1 MKNIYEDGND
11 RSNMEDIGSGSAPLS
26 DDANAKPNHLPPQNS
41 DSLFVKAAKSPQ
53 PASSQPT
60 NPGAAVPNLTPEQI
74 AALFGQFLSQISA
87 NNPPAAAAQPAETGN
102 EPASSV
108 PPQPNNTGKR
118 ILYQSEDFD
127 EKGAPQG
134 TERFLL
140 SESDPEEERKKSFY
154 DDDELFDVENQTVL
168 RTPSAVKMTDFGDS
182 FSVAEVDI
190 ASDDLP
196 SLPDQASS
204 RPKPPTPPV
213 VRHGTTEPSRT
224 PSGSAFAPPIRQ
236 SGGQKGSSNPIYP
249 TQPQVVRPSY
259 SQPVNTDAYNRPSFT
274 STDIDDDGKP
284 EKKKKKPSDVIR
296 IVVLI
301 LSLIAIVVASGV
313 LIKEYKLHKDNQDL
327 EAEISNLIITEP
339 ETTTKKAEKTTK
351 KKNTEKTT
359 AAQKTTKTTTTAA
372 PTTTK
377 PLTPEEQWAQ
387 IKAEYPNVVFPPNLQ
402 LKYAKLYATN
412 QDFVGYLSAEGVGL
426 NLPVVQTTDDEKYL
440 KKNFYGRTTK
450 YGCPF
455 VTHLNNIETLDTN
468 TVIFGHHMNDGTVFG
483 ALDKYKTIDGFKKA
497 PVITFN
503 TLYHDYK
510 WKVIA
515 AFVTNAY
522 EKDDNGFVFRYY
534 FTSLSTEERY
544 AAYLN
549 ELAQRSLYDTG
560 VDVLPSDKILTL
572 STCSHEFEDARF
584 VVVARL
590 LRTGE
595 SEEVDVSRAS
605 VNSNPRY
612 PQAYYDKKK
621 KKNPYAN
628 ASQWQVG

>member
-11 RSNMEDIGSGSAPLS
+11 RSNMEDISSGSAPLS
-26 DDANAKPNHLPPQNS
+26 DDANEKPNHLPPQNS
-41 DSLFVKAAKSPQ
+41 DSLFVKAAENPQ
-53 PASSQPT
+53 PASSPPV
-60 NPGAAVPNLTPEQI
+60 NPGTAMPNLTPEQI
-74 AALFGQFLSQISA
+74 AALFGQFLSQMSA
-87 NNPPAAAAQPAETGN
+87 ANPPAPAPAAQNNSEPPAAKQ
-102 EPASSV
+102 PQ
-108 PPQPNNTGKR
+108 QPNDTGKR

-127 EKGAPQG
+127 DRNAPEG

-140 SESDPEEERKKSFY
+140 SEPDPDEERRKSFY
-154 DDDELFDVENQTVL
+154 DDDELFDIENQTVE
-168 RTPSAVKMTDFGDS
+168 RSPSSVKMTDFGDS
-182 FSVAEVDI
+182 FSIAEVDI
-190 ASDDLP
+190 DGDDLP
-196 SLPDQASS
+196 ELPNPSV
-204 RPKPPTPPV
+204 PKPKAQTPPV
-213 VRHGTTEPSRT
+213 IRPGASGSSRT
-224 PSGSAFAPPIRQ
+224 PTGSAFAPPIRQ
-236 SGGQKGSSNPIYP
+236 SAGQKGPVNPIYP
-249 TQPQVVRPSY
+249 TQPQVIRPSY
-259 SQPVNTDAYNRPSFT
+259 GQSVNTDAYNRASFT
-274 STDIDDDGKP
+274 STDVEEPEKP
-284 EKKKKKPSDVIR
+284 KKKKKKVSDIIR
-296 IVVLI
+296 TIVLTV
-301 LSLIAIVVASGV
+301 SLVAIVVASGV
-313 LIKEYKLHKDNQDL
+313 LIREYKLHKDNQNL
-327 EAEISNLIITEP
+327 EAEISNLIIDVP
-339 ETTTKKAEKTTK
+339 ETTTKKKPDKTEKTTK
-351 KKNTEKTT
+351 SKDK
-359 AAQKTTKTTTTAA
+359 TTTAA
-372 PTTTK
+372 PTTRA
-377 PLTPEEQWAQ
+377 LTPEEQWAQ

-440 KKNFYGRTTK
+440 SKNFYGQSTK

-455 VTHLNNIETLDTN
+455 VTHFNNIETLDTN

-503 TLYHDYK
+503 TLYQDYK

-515 AFVTNAY
+515 AFITNAY
-522 EKDDNGFVFRYY
+522 EEDDNGFIFRYY

-549 ELAQRSLYDTG
+549 ELMQRSLYDTG

-590 LRTGE
+590 VRQGE
-595 SEEVDVSRAS
+595 SEEVDVSRSS
-605 VNSNPRY
+605 VNNNPRY

-621 KKNPYAN
+621 QKNPYAN

>member
-11 RSNMEDIGSGSAPLS
+11 RSNMEDISSGSAPLS
-26 DDANAKPNHLPPQNS
+26 DDANEKPNHLPPQNS
-41 DSLFVKAAKSPQ
+41 DSLFVKAAENPQ
-53 PASSQPT
+53 PASSQPV
-60 NPGAAVPNLTPEQI
+60 NPGTAMPNLTPEQI
-74 AALFGQFLSQISA
+74 AALFGQFLSQMSA
-87 NNPPAAAAQPAETGN
+87 GNPPAPAPAAENNSEPPTAKQPQ
-102 EPASSV
+102 
-108 PPQPNNTGKR
+108 QPNDTGKR

-127 EKGAPQG
+127 DRNAPEG

-140 SESDPEEERKKSFY
+140 SEPDPDEERRKSFY
-154 DDDELFDVENQTVL
+154 DDDELFDIENQTVE
-168 RTPSAVKMTDFGDS
+168 RSPSSVKMTDFGDS
-182 FSVAEVDI
+182 FSIAEVDI
-190 ASDDLP
+190 DGDDLP
-196 SLPDQASS
+196 ELPNPSV
-204 RPKPPTPPV
+204 PKPKAQTPPV
-213 VRHGTTEPSRT
+213 VRPGVPGPSRT
-224 PSGSAFAPPIRQ
+224 PTGSAFAPPIRQ
-236 SGGQKGSSNPIYP
+236 SAGQKGSANPIYP
-249 TQPQVVRPSY
+249 TQPQVIRPSY
-259 SQPVNTDAYNRPSFT
+259 GQSVNTDAYNRASFT
-274 STDIDDDGKP
+274 STDVEEPEKP
-284 EKKKKKPSDVIR
+284 KKKKKKVSDIIR
-296 IVVLI
+296 TIVLTV
-301 LSLIAIVVASGV
+301 SLVAIVVASGV
-313 LIKEYKLHKDNQDL
+313 LIREYKLHKDNQNL
-327 EAEISNLIITEP
+327 EAEISNLIIDVP
-339 ETTTKKAEKTTK
+339 ETTTKKKPDKTEKTTK
-351 KKNTEKTT
+351 SKDK
-359 AAQKTTKTTTTAA
+359 TTTAA
-372 PTTTK
+372 PTTRA
-377 PLTPEEQWAQ
+377 LTPEEQWAQ

-440 KKNFYGRTTK
+440 SKNFYGQSTK

-455 VTHLNNIETLDTN
+455 VTHFNNIETLDTN

-503 TLYHDYK
+503 TLYRDYK

-515 AFVTNAY
+515 AFITNAY
-522 EKDDNGFVFRYY
+522 EEDDNGFVFRYY

-549 ELAQRSLYDTG
+549 ELMQRSLYDTG

-590 LRTGE
+590 VRQGE

-621 KKNPYAN
+621 QKNPYVN

>member
-11 RSNMEDIGSGSAPLS
+11 RSNMEDISSGSAPLS
-26 DDANAKPNHLPPQNS
+26 DDASAKPNHLPPQNS
-41 DSLFVKAAKSPQ
+41 DSLFVKAAENPQ
-53 PASSQPT
+53 PASSQPV
-60 NPGAAVPNLTPEQI
+60 NPGTAMPNLTPEQI
-74 AALFGQFLSQISA
+74 AALFGQFLSQMSA
-87 NNPPAAAAQPAETGN
+87 ANPPAPAPAAENNSEPPTAKQPQ
-102 EPASSV
+102 
-108 PPQPNNTGKR
+108 QPNDTGKR

-127 EKGAPQG
+127 DRNAPEG

-140 SESDPEEERKKSFY
+140 SEPDPDEERRKSFY
-154 DDDELFDVENQTVL
+154 DDDELFDIENQTVE
-168 RTPSAVKMTDFGDS
+168 RSPSSVKMTDFGDS
-182 FSVAEVDI
+182 FSIAEVDI
-190 ASDDLP
+190 DGDDLP
-196 SLPDQASS
+196 ELPNPSV
-204 RPKPPTPPV
+204 PKPKAQTPPV
-213 VRHGTTEPSRT
+213 VRPGASGSSRT
-224 PSGSAFAPPIRQ
+224 PTGSAFAPPIRQ
-236 SGGQKGSSNPIYP
+236 SAGQKGPVNPIYP
-249 TQPQVVRPSY
+249 TQPQVIRPSY
-259 SQPVNTDAYNRPSFT
+259 GQSVNTDAYNRASFT
-274 STDIDDDGKP
+274 STDVEEPEKP
-284 EKKKKKPSDVIR
+284 KKKKKKVSDIIR
-296 IVVLI
+296 TIVLTV
-301 LSLIAIVVASGV
+301 SLVAIVVASGV
-313 LIKEYKLHKDNQDL
+313 LIREYKLHKDNQNL
-327 EAEISNLIITEP
+327 EAEISNLIIDVP
-339 ETTTKKAEKTTK
+339 ETTTKKKPDKTEKTTK
-351 KKNTEKTT
+351 SKDK
-359 AAQKTTKTTTTAA
+359 TTTAA
-372 PTTTK
+372 PTTRA
-377 PLTPEEQWAQ
+377 PTPEEQWEQ

-440 KKNFYGRTTK
+440 SKNFYGQSTK

-455 VTHLNNIETLDTN
+455 VTHFNNIETLDTN

-503 TLYHDYK
+503 TLYRDYK

-515 AFVTNAY
+515 AFITNAY
-522 EKDDNGFVFRYY
+522 EKEDNGFVFRYY

-549 ELAQRSLYDTG
+549 ELMQRSLYDTG

-590 LRTGE
+590 VRQGE

-621 KKNPYAN
+621 QKNPYVN

>member
-11 RSNMEDIGSGSAPLS
+11 RSNMEDISSGSAPLS
-26 DDANAKPNHLPPQNS
+26 DDASAKPNHLPPQNS
-41 DSLFVKAAKSPQ
+41 DSLFVKAAENPQ
-53 PASSQPT
+53 PASSQPV
-60 NPGAAVPNLTPEQI
+60 NPGTAMPNLTPEQI
-74 AALFGQFLSQISA
+74 AALFGQFLSQMSA
-87 NNPPAAAAQPAETGN
+87 GNPPAPAPAAENNSEPPTAKQPQ
-102 EPASSV
+102 
-108 PPQPNNTGKR
+108 QPNDTGKR

-127 EKGAPQG
+127 DRNAPEG

-140 SESDPEEERKKSFY
+140 SEPDPDEERRKSFY
-154 DDDELFDVENQTVL
+154 DDDELFDIENQTVE
-168 RTPSAVKMTDFGDS
+168 RSPSSVKMTDFGDS
-182 FSVAEVDI
+182 FSIAEVDI
-190 ASDDLP
+190 DGDDLP
-196 SLPDQASS
+196 ELPNPSV
-204 RPKPPTPPV
+204 PKPKAQTPPV
-213 VRHGTTEPSRT
+213 VRPGASGSSRT
-224 PSGSAFAPPIRQ
+224 PTGSAFAPPIRQ
-236 SGGQKGSSNPIYP
+236 SAGQKGPVNPIYP
-249 TQPQVVRPSY
+249 TQPQVIRPSY
-259 SQPVNTDAYNRPSFT
+259 GQSVNTDAYNRASFT
-274 STDIDDDGKP
+274 STDVEEPEKP
-284 EKKKKKPSDVIR
+284 KKKKKKVSDIIR
-296 IVVLI
+296 TIVLTV
-301 LSLIAIVVASGV
+301 SLVAIVVASGV
-313 LIKEYKLHKDNQDL
+313 LIREYKLHKDNQNL
-327 EAEISNLIITEP
+327 EAEISNLIIDVP
-339 ETTTKKAEKTTK
+339 ETTTKKKPDKTEKTTK
-351 KKNTEKTT
+351 SKDK
-359 AAQKTTKTTTTAA
+359 TTTAA
-372 PTTTK
+372 PTTRA
-377 PLTPEEQWAQ
+377 PTPEEQWEQ

-440 KKNFYGRTTK
+440 SKNFYGQSTK

-455 VTHLNNIETLDTN
+455 VTHFNNIETLDTN

-503 TLYHDYK
+503 TLYRDYK

-515 AFVTNAY
+515 AFITNAY
-522 EKDDNGFVFRYY
+522 EKEDNGFVFRYY

-549 ELAQRSLYDTG
+549 ELMQRSLYDTG

-590 LRTGE
+590 VRQGE

-621 KKNPYAN
+621 QKNPYVN

>member
-41 DSLFVKAAKSPQ
+41 DSLFVKAAQNSP
-53 PASSQPT
+53 PANSQPT
-60 NPGAAVPNLTPEQI
+60 NPGAAAPNLTPEQI
-74 AALFGQFLSQISA
+74 AALFGQFLTQMSA
-87 NNPPAAAAQPAETGN
+87 NNPPAAATQAVPNNGEPVSPVQPQ
-102 EPASSV
+102 
-108 PPQPNNTGKR
+108 QPNNTGKR

-127 EKGAPQG
+127 EKGTPERA
-134 TERFLL
+134 ERFLL
-140 SESDPEEERKKSFY
+140 DEGDREEARKKSFY
-154 DDDELFDVENQTVL
+154 DDDELFDAENQTVIQ
-168 RTPSAVKMTDFGDS
+168 TPSSVKMTDFGDS
-182 FSVAEVDI
+182 FSIAEVDI
-190 ASDDLP
+190 DSDNLP
-196 SLPDQASS
+196 SLPDQKT
-204 RPKPPTPPV
+204 KPQTPPV
-213 VRHGTTEPSRT
+213 VRHGTTGPSRT

-236 SGGQKGSSNPIYP
+236 SGGQRGPSNPIYP

-259 SQPVNTDAYNRPSFT
+259 AQAVNTDLYNRASFT
-274 STDIDDDGKP
+274 STDVDENETP
-284 EKKKKKPSDVIR
+284 AKKKKKPSDIIR
-296 IVVLI
+296 IVVLTI
-301 LSLIAIVVASGV
+301 SLIAIVVASGV
-313 LIKEYKLHKDNQDL
+313 LIREYKLHKDNEKL
-327 EAEISNLIITEP
+327 EADISNLIIDEP
-339 ETTTKKAEKTTK
+339 ESTTKKKTEKTTK
-351 KKNTEKTT
+351 KNSSEKTT
-359 AAQKTTKTTTTAA
+359 KAATTAA

-377 PLTPEEQWAQ
+377 TLTPEEQWAQ
-387 IKAEYPNVVFPPNLQ
+387 IKAEYPNVVFPENLQ

-412 QDFVGYLSAEGVGL
+412 QEFVGYLSAEGIGL
-426 NLPVVQTTDDEKYL
+426 SLPVVQTTDDEKYL
-440 KKNFYGRTTK
+440 KKNFYGQNTK

-455 VTHLNNIETLDTN
+455 VTHLNNIETLDMN

-503 TLYHDYK
+503 TLYKNYK

-515 AFVTNAY
+515 AFITNAD

-572 STCSHEFEDARF
+572 STCSHEFDDARF

-595 SEEVDVSRAS
+595 SEDVDVSRAS

-621 KKNPYAN
+621 QKNPYAN

>member
-11 RSNMEDIGSGSAPLS
+11 RSNMEDISSGSAPLS
-26 DDANAKPNHLPPQNS
+26 DDANEKPNHLPPQNS
-41 DSLFVKAAKSPQ
+41 DSLFVKAAENPQ
-53 PASSQPT
+53 PASSQPV
-60 NPGAAVPNLTPEQI
+60 NPGTAMPNLTPEQI
-74 AALFGQFLSQISA
+74 AALFGQFLSQMSA
-87 NNPPAAAAQPAETGN
+87 ANPPAPAPAAQN
-102 EPASSV
+102 NSEPPTAKQ
-108 PPQPNNTGKR
+108 PQQPNDTGKR

-127 EKGAPQG
+127 DRNAPEG

-140 SESDPEEERKKSFY
+140 SEPDPDEERRKSFY
-154 DDDELFDVENQTVL
+154 DDDELFDIENQTVE
-168 RTPSAVKMTDFGDS
+168 RSPSSVKMTDFGDS
-182 FSVAEVDI
+182 FSIAEVDI
-190 ASDDLP
+190 DSDDLP
-196 SLPDQASS
+196 DLPNPSV
-204 RPKPPTPPV
+204 PKPKAQTPPV
-213 VRHGTTEPSRT
+213 VRPGVPGPSRT
-224 PSGSAFAPPIRQ
+224 PTGSAFAPPIRQ
-236 SGGQKGSSNPIYP
+236 SAGQKGSANPIYP
-249 TQPQVVRPSY
+249 TQPQVIRPSY
-259 SQPVNTDAYNRPSFT
+259 GQSVNTDAYNRASFT
-274 STDIDDDGKP
+274 STDVEEPEKP
-284 EKKKKKPSDVIR
+284 KKKKKKVSDIIR
-296 IVVLI
+296 TIV
-301 LSLIAIVVASGV
+301 LSVSLVAIVVASGV
-313 LIKEYKLHKDNQDL
+313 LIREYKLHKDNQNL
-327 EAEISNLIITEP
+327 EAEISNLIIDVP
-339 ETTTKKAEKTTK
+339 ETTTKKKPDKTEKTTK
-351 KKNTEKTT
+351 SKDK
-359 AAQKTTKTTTTAA
+359 TTTAA
-372 PTTTK
+372 PTTRA
-377 PLTPEEQWAQ
+377 LTPEEQWAQ

-440 KKNFYGRTTK
+440 SKNFYGQSTK

-455 VTHLNNIETLDTN
+455 VTHFNNIETLDTN

-503 TLYHDYK
+503 TLYQDYK

-515 AFVTNAY
+515 AFITNAY
-522 EKDDNGFVFRYY
+522 EEDDNGFVFRYY

-549 ELAQRSLYDTG
+549 ELMQRSLYDTG

-590 LRTGE
+590 VRQGE
-595 SEEVDVSRAS
+595 SEEVDVSRSS

-621 KKNPYAN
+621 QKNPYAN

>member
-11 RSNMEDIGSGSAPLS
+11 RSHMEDISSGSAPLS
-26 DDANAKPNHLPPQNS
+26 DDASAKPNHLPPQNS
-41 DSLFVKAAKSPQ
+41 DSLFVKAAENPQ
-53 PASSQPT
+53 PASSQPV
-60 NPGAAVPNLTPEQI
+60 NPGTAMPNLTPEQI
-74 AALFGQFLSQISA
+74 AALFGQFLSQMSA
-87 NNPPAAAAQPAETGN
+87 ANPPAPAPAAQN
-102 EPASSV
+102 NSEPPTAKQ
-108 PPQPNNTGKR
+108 PQQPNDTGKR

-127 EKGAPQG
+127 DRNAPEG

-140 SESDPEEERKKSFY
+140 SEPDPDEERRKSFY
-154 DDDELFDVENQTVL
+154 DDDELFDIENQTVE
-168 RTPSAVKMTDFGDS
+168 RSPSSVKMTDFGDS
-182 FSVAEVDI
+182 FSIAEVDI
-190 ASDDLP
+190 DGDDLP
-196 SLPDQASS
+196 ELPNPSV
-204 RPKPPTPPV
+204 PKPKAQTPPV
-213 VRHGTTEPSRT
+213 VRPGASGSSRT
-224 PSGSAFAPPIRQ
+224 PTGSAFAPPIRQ
-236 SGGQKGSSNPIYP
+236 SAGQKGPVNPIYP
-249 TQPQVVRPSY
+249 TQPQVIRPSY
-259 SQPVNTDAYNRPSFT
+259 GQSVNTDAYNRASFT
-274 STDIDDDGKP
+274 STDVEEPEKP
-284 EKKKKKPSDVIR
+284 KKKKKKVSDIIR
-296 IVVLI
+296 TIVLTV
-301 LSLIAIVVASGV
+301 SLVAIVVASGV
-313 LIKEYKLHKDNQDL
+313 LIREYKLHKDNQNL
-327 EAEISNLIITEP
+327 EAEISNLIIDVP
-339 ETTTKKAEKTTK
+339 ETTTKKKPDKTEKTTK
-351 KKNTEKTT
+351 SKDK
-359 AAQKTTKTTTTAA
+359 TTTAA
-372 PTTTK
+372 PTTRA
-377 PLTPEEQWAQ
+377 PTPEEQWEQ

-440 KKNFYGRTTK
+440 SKNFYGQSTK

-455 VTHLNNIETLDTN
+455 VTHFNNIETLDTN

-503 TLYHDYK
+503 TLYRDYK

-515 AFVTNAY
+515 AFITNAY
-522 EKDDNGFVFRYY
+522 EKEDNGFVFRYY

-549 ELAQRSLYDTG
+549 ELMQRSLYDTG

-590 LRTGE
+590 VRQGE

-621 KKNPYAN
+621 QKNPYVN

>member
-11 RSNMEDIGSGSAPLS
+11 RSNMEDISSGSAPLS
-26 DDANAKPNHLPPQNS
+26 DDASAKPNHLPPQNS
-41 DSLFVKAAKSPQ
+41 DSLFVKAAENPQ
-53 PASSQPT
+53 PASSPPV
-60 NPGAAVPNLTPEQI
+60 NPGTAMPNLTPEQI
-74 AALFGQFLSQISA
+74 AALFGQFLSQMSA
-87 NNPPAAAAQPAETGN
+87 ANPPAPAPAAQNNSEPPAAKQ
-102 EPASSV
+102 PQ
-108 PPQPNNTGKR
+108 QPNDTGKR

-127 EKGAPQG
+127 DRNAPEG

-140 SESDPEEERKKSFY
+140 SEPDPDEERRKSFY
-154 DDDELFDVENQTVL
+154 DDDELFDIENQTVE
-168 RTPSAVKMTDFGDS
+168 RSPSSVKMTDFGDS
-182 FSVAEVDI
+182 FSIAEVDI
-190 ASDDLP
+190 DSDDLP
-196 SLPDQASS
+196 ELPNPSV
-204 RPKPPTPPV
+204 PKPKAQTPPV
-213 VRHGTTEPSRT
+213 VRPGVPGPSRT
-224 PSGSAFAPPIRQ
+224 PTGSAFAPPIRQ
-236 SGGQKGSSNPIYP
+236 SAGQKVSANPIYP
-249 TQPQVVRPSY
+249 TQPQVIRPSY
-259 SQPVNTDAYNRPSFT
+259 GQSVNTDAYNRASFT
-274 STDIDDDGKP
+274 STDVEEPEKP
-284 EKKKKKPSDVIR
+284 KKKKKKVSDIIR
-296 IVVLI
+296 TIVLTV
-301 LSLIAIVVASGV
+301 SLVAIVVASGV
-313 LIKEYKLHKDNQDL
+313 LIREYKLHKDNQNL
-327 EAEISNLIITEP
+327 EAEISNLIIDVP
-339 ETTTKKAEKTTK
+339 ETTTKKKTDKTEKTTK
-351 KKNTEKTT
+351 SKDK
-359 AAQKTTKTTTTAA
+359 TTTAA
-372 PTTTK
+372 PTTRA
-377 PLTPEEQWAQ
+377 LTPEEQWAQ

-440 KKNFYGRTTK
+440 SKNFYGQSTK

-455 VTHLNNIETLDTN
+455 VTHFNNIETLDTN

-503 TLYHDYK
+503 TLYQDYK

-515 AFVTNAY
+515 AFITNAY
-522 EKDDNGFVFRYY
+522 EEDDNGFVFRYY

-549 ELAQRSLYDTG
+549 ELMQRSLYDTG

-590 LRTGE
+590 VRQGE

-621 KKNPYAN
+621 QKNPYVN

>member
-11 RSNMEDIGSGSAPLS
+11 RSNMEDISSGSAPLS
-26 DDANAKPNHLPPQNS
+26 DDASAKPNHLPPQNS
-41 DSLFVKAAKSPQ
+41 DSLFVKAAENPQ
-53 PASSQPT
+53 PASSQPV
-60 NPGAAVPNLTPEQI
+60 NPGTAMPNLTPEQI
-74 AALFGQFLSQISA
+74 AALFGQFLSQMSA
-87 NNPPAAAAQPAETGN
+87 ANPPAPAPAAENNSEPPTAKQPQ
-102 EPASSV
+102 
-108 PPQPNNTGKR
+108 QPNDTGKR

-127 EKGAPQG
+127 DRNAPEG

-140 SESDPEEERKKSFY
+140 SEPDPDEERRKSFY
-154 DDDELFDVENQTVL
+154 DDDELFDIENQTVE
-168 RTPSAVKMTDFGDS
+168 RSPSSVKMTDFGDS
-182 FSVAEVDI
+182 FSIAEVDI
-190 ASDDLP
+190 DSDDLP
-196 SLPDQASS
+196 ELPNPSV
-204 RPKPPTPPV
+204 PKPKAQTPPV
-213 VRHGTTEPSRT
+213 IRPGASGSSRT
-224 PSGSAFAPPIRQ
+224 PTGSAFAPPIRQ
-236 SGGQKGSSNPIYP
+236 SAGQKGPVNPIYP
-249 TQPQVVRPSY
+249 TQPQVIRPSY
-259 SQPVNTDAYNRPSFT
+259 GQSVNTDAYNRASFT
-274 STDIDDDGKP
+274 STDVEEPEKP
-284 EKKKKKPSDVIR
+284 KKKKKKVSDIIR
-296 IVVLI
+296 TIVLTV
-301 LSLIAIVVASGV
+301 SLVAIVVASGV
-313 LIKEYKLHKDNQDL
+313 LIREYKLHKDNQNL
-327 EAEISNLIITEP
+327 EAEISNLIIDVP
-339 ETTTKKAEKTTK
+339 ETTTKKKPDKTEKTTK
-351 KKNTEKTT
+351 PKDK
-359 AAQKTTKTTTTAA
+359 TTTAA
-372 PTTTK
+372 PTTRA
-377 PLTPEEQWAQ
+377 PTPEEQWAQ

-440 KKNFYGRTTK
+440 SKNFYGQSTK

-455 VTHLNNIETLDTN
+455 VTHFNNIETLDTN

-503 TLYHDYK
+503 TLYRDYK

-515 AFVTNAY
+515 AFITNAY
-522 EKDDNGFVFRYY
+522 EKEDNGFVFRYY

-549 ELAQRSLYDTG
+549 ELMQRSLYDTG

-572 STCSHEFEDARF
+572 STCSHEFEEARF

-590 LRTGE
+590 VRQGE

-621 KKNPYAN
+621 QKNPYAN

>member
-11 RSNMEDIGSGSAPLS
+11 RSNMEDISSGSAPLS
-26 DDANAKPNHLPPQNS
+26 DDASAKPNHLPPQNS
-41 DSLFVKAAKSPQ
+41 DSLFVKAAENPQ
-53 PASSQPT
+53 PASSQPV
-60 NPGAAVPNLTPEQI
+60 NPGTAMPNLTPEQI
-74 AALFGQFLSQISA
+74 AALFGQFLSQMSA
-87 NNPPAAAAQPAETGN
+87 ANPPAPAPAAQN
-102 EPASSV
+102 NSEPPTAKQ
-108 PPQPNNTGKR
+108 PQQPNDTGKR

-127 EKGAPQG
+127 DRNAPEG

-140 SESDPEEERKKSFY
+140 SEPDPDEERRKSFY
-154 DDDELFDVENQTVL
+154 DDDELFDIENQTVE
-168 RTPSAVKMTDFGDS
+168 RSPSSVKMTDFGDS
-182 FSVAEVDI
+182 FSIAEVDI
-190 ASDDLP
+190 DSDDLP
-196 SLPDQASS
+196 DLPNPSV
-204 RPKPPTPPV
+204 PKPKAQTPPV
-213 VRHGTTEPSRT
+213 VRPGVPGPSRT
-224 PSGSAFAPPIRQ
+224 PTGSAFAPPIRQ
-236 SGGQKGSSNPIYP
+236 SAGQKGSANPIYP
-249 TQPQVVRPSY
+249 TQPQVIRPSY
-259 SQPVNTDAYNRPSFT
+259 GQSVNTDAYNRASFT
-274 STDIDDDGKP
+274 STDVEEPEKP
-284 EKKKKKPSDVIR
+284 KKKKKKVSDIIR
-296 IVVLI
+296 TIVLTV
-301 LSLIAIVVASGV
+301 SLVAIVVASGV
-313 LIKEYKLHKDNQDL
+313 LIREYKLHKDNQNL
-327 EAEISNLIITEP
+327 EAEISNLIIDVP
-339 ETTTKKAEKTTK
+339 ETTTKKKPDKTEKTTK
-351 KKNTEKTT
+351 SKDK
-359 AAQKTTKTTTTAA
+359 TTTAA
-372 PTTTK
+372 PTTRA
-377 PLTPEEQWAQ
+377 LTPEEQWAQ

-440 KKNFYGRTTK
+440 SKNFYGQSTK

-455 VTHLNNIETLDTN
+455 VTHFNNIETLDTN

-503 TLYHDYK
+503 TLYRDYK

-515 AFVTNAY
+515 AFITNAY
-522 EKDDNGFVFRYY
+522 EKEDNGFVFRYY

-549 ELAQRSLYDTG
+549 ELMQRSLYDTG

-590 LRTGE
+590 VRQGE

-621 KKNPYAN
+621 QKNPYVN

>member
-11 RSNMEDIGSGSAPLS
+11 RSNMEVISSGNAPLS
-26 DDANAKPNHLPPQNS
+26 DDANEKPNHLPPQNS
-41 DSLFVKAAKSPQ
+41 DSLFVKAAENPQ
-53 PASSQPT
+53 PASSPPV
-60 NPGAAVPNLTPEQI
+60 NPGTAMPNLTPEQI
-74 AALFGQFLSQISA
+74 AALFGQFLSQMSA
-87 NNPPAAAAQPAETGN
+87 ANPPAPAPAAQNNSEPPAAKQ
-102 EPASSV
+102 PQ
-108 PPQPNNTGKR
+108 QPNDTGKR

-127 EKGAPQG
+127 DRNAPEG

-140 SESDPEEERKKSFY
+140 SEPDPDEERRKSFY
-154 DDDELFDVENQTVL
+154 DDDELFDIENQTVE
-168 RTPSAVKMTDFGDS
+168 RSPSSVKMTDFGDS
-182 FSVAEVDI
+182 FSIAEVDI
-190 ASDDLP
+190 DSDDLP
-196 SLPDQASS
+196 ELPNPSV
-204 RPKPPTPPV
+204 PKPKAQTPPV
-213 VRHGTTEPSRT
+213 IRPGASGSSRT
-224 PSGSAFAPPIRQ
+224 PTGSAFAPPIRQ
-236 SGGQKGSSNPIYP
+236 SAGQKGPVNPIYP
-249 TQPQVVRPSY
+249 TQPQVIRPSY
-259 SQPVNTDAYNRPSFT
+259 GQSVNTDAYNRASFT
-274 STDIDDDGKP
+274 STDVEEPEKP
-284 EKKKKKPSDVIR
+284 KKKKKKVSDIIR
-296 IVVLI
+296 TIVLTV
-301 LSLIAIVVASGV
+301 SLVAIVVASGV
-313 LIKEYKLHKDNQDL
+313 LIREYKLHKDNQNL
-327 EAEISNLIITEP
+327 EAEISNLIIDVP
-339 ETTTKKAEKTTK
+339 ETTTKKKPDKTEKTTK
-351 KKNTEKTT
+351 PKDK
-359 AAQKTTKTTTTAA
+359 TTTAA
-372 PTTTK
+372 PTTRA
-377 PLTPEEQWAQ
+377 PTPEEQWAQ

-440 KKNFYGRTTK
+440 SKNFYGQSTK

-455 VTHLNNIETLDTN
+455 VTHFNNIETLDTN

-503 TLYHDYK
+503 TLYQDYK

-515 AFVTNAY
+515 AFITNAY
-522 EKDDNGFVFRYY
+522 EEDDNGFVFRYY

-544 AAYLN
+544 AAYLT
-549 ELAQRSLYDTG
+549 ELMQRSLYDTG

-590 LRTGE
+590 VRQGE
-595 SEEVDVSRAS
+595 SEEVDVSRSS

-621 KKNPYAN
+621 QKTPYAN